1 MLWSSWK
8 ARLDPIKRLLFIT
21 LFFESLGTWRPGIL
35 LTFAGQTRAL
45 GVFAYGIPLKLGVEQ
60 MTELYFLLESAA
72 FDNEKGLDEDYNGT
86 WRLIAFPCQT

>member
-21 LFFESLGTWRPGIL
+21 LFFESLGTWRLGIL
-35 LTFAGQTRAL
+35 RLTFAGQTRAL

-60 MTELYFLLESAA
+60 MAELYLHMNLRLLMMR
-72 FDNEKGLDEDYNGT
+72 KGLMRTTMELGG
-86 WRLIAFPCQT
+86 